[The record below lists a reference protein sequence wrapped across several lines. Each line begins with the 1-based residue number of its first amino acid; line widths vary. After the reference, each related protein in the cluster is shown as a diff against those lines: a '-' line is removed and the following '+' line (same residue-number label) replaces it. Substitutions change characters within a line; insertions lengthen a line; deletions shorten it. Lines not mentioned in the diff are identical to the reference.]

1 MIESTLPKACGH
13 NRCIQELQC
22 RIYSLNYR
30 IKEKVQ
36 KQISIV
42 HGDREVEVLQ
52 RLLDGIAYALLEAH
66 EIIQYDNK

>member
-1 MIESTLPKACGH
+1 MVQPLYTG
-13 NRCIQELQC
+13 
-22 RIYSLNYR
+22 NYR

-52 RLLDGIAYALLEAH
+52 RLLDGIAYALFEAH
-66 EIIQYDNK
+66 EIIQYDNKR